1 MRAQATTIIFFVFI
15 MGCDQSHHSDSSN
28 KLPITSL
35 RSNKPTNGPLTPTP
49 IAIFHSSI
57 ASPME
62 TTSSSDS
69 HNMSGSLLIAW
80 QLREKHAL
88 VVGGGHVAASRI
100 QHVLAAGA
108 NVTVVSPVD
117 GLNEDTKSLIDND
130 NNNIVFHNR
139 AFLSTDLDNMD
150 MVLTAIDDVELSRH
164 IGSSCRDRRVPVNV
178 ADDPS
183 YCDFYFGS
191 QIRQGPLQI
200 MVSTNGKSPKLANII
215 RKRIEESIPKGA
227 GEAIEKVGVLREK
240 LKERAPGVGGD
251 VSKRRMKWM
260 VDLCT
265 SWELDDLAGL
275 DDGQIERLLDEG
287 WEMNVVPSR
296 ESVSDGDESHAK

>member
-1 MRAQATTIIFFVFI
+1 MATCCGRPRVA
-15 MGCDQSHHSDSSN
+15 GH
-28 KLPITSL
+28 
-35 RSNKPTNGPLTPTP
+35 RSPVTGHL
-49 IAIFHSSI
+49 F
-57 ASPME
+57 ME
-62 TTSSSDS
+62 TTPSADS
-69 HNMSGSLLIAW
+69 PTQPGSLLIAW
-80 QLREKHAL
+80 QLSHKHAL
-88 VVGGGHVAASRI
+88 VVGGGQVAASRI

-108 NVTVVSPVD
+108 KITVVSPAQ
-117 GLNEDTKSLIDND
+117 GLNEETRSLIDN
-130 NNNIVFHNR
+130 NHNNIVFHDR

-164 IGSSCRDRRVPVNV
+164 IGASCRDRRIPVNV

-191 QIRQGPLQI
+191 QIRQGSLQI

-251 VSKRRMKWM
+251 VSKRRMKWI

-275 DDGQIERLLDEG
+275 DDEQIERLLDEG
-287 WEMNVVPSR
+287 WERNVVPSSR
-296 ESVSDGDESHAK
+296 DMV

>member
-1 MRAQATTIIFFVFI
+1 MKEARF
-15 MGCDQSHHSDSSN
+15 
-28 KLPITSL
+28 
-35 RSNKPTNGPLTPTP
+35 RSVRLAPGSA

-57 ASPME
+57 SASPME
-62 TTSSSDS
+62 TTSPADS
-69 HNMSGSLLIAW
+69 HDTPGSLLIAW
-80 QLREKHAL
+80 QLKDKHAL

-108 NVTVVSPVD
+108 KVTVVSPAE
-117 GLNEDTKSLIDND
+117 GLNEETKSLIDNN
-130 NNNIVFHNR
+130 NNNIVFYDR
-139 AFLSTDLDNMD
+139 AFLFTDLDNMD

-191 QIRQGPLQI
+191 QIRQGSLQI

-215 RKRIEESIPKGA
+215 RRRIEESIPKGA

-287 WEMNVVPSR
+287 WERNAVPSR
-296 ESVSDGDESHAK
+296 ESVMDGDAVMSHIK

>member
-1 MRAQATTIIFFVFI
+1 
-15 MGCDQSHHSDSSN
+15 
-28 KLPITSL
+28 
-35 RSNKPTNGPLTPTP
+35 
-49 IAIFHSSI
+49 
-57 ASPME
+57 ME
-62 TTSSSDS
+62 TTSPADS
-69 HNMSGSLLIAW
+69 HDTPGSLLIAW
-80 QLREKHAL
+80 QLKDKHAL

-108 NVTVVSPVD
+108 KVTVVSPAE
-117 GLNEDTKSLIDND
+117 GLNEETKSLIDNN
-130 NNNIVFHNR
+130 NNNIVFYDR
-139 AFLSTDLDNMD
+139 TFLFTDLDNMD

-191 QIRQGPLQI
+191 QIRQGSLQI

-215 RKRIEESIPKGA
+215 RRRIEESIPKGA

-287 WEMNVVPSR
+287 WERNAVPSR
-296 ESVSDGDESHAK
+296 ESVIDGDAVMSHIK

>member
-1 MRAQATTIIFFVFI
+1 
-15 MGCDQSHHSDSSN
+15 
-28 KLPITSL
+28 
-35 RSNKPTNGPLTPTP
+35 
-49 IAIFHSSI
+49 
-57 ASPME
+57 ME
-62 TTSSSDS
+62 TTSSADS
-69 HNMSGSLLIAW
+69 HSTSGSLLIAW
-80 QLREKHAL
+80 QLRDKHAL

-100 QHVLAAGA
+100 QHVLDAGA
-108 NVTVVSPVD
+108 NVTVVSPVQ
-117 GLNEDTKSLIDND
+117 GLIEDTKSLIDNN

-139 AFLSTDLDNMD
+139 TFLSTDLDNVD

-215 RKRIEESIPKGA
+215 RKRIEESIPEGA
-227 GEAIEKVGVLREK
+227 GEAIERVGVLREK

-275 DDGQIERLLDEG
+275 DDGQIGRLLDEG

-296 ESVSDGDESHAK
+296 ESVIDGDESRTKMK

>member
-1 MRAQATTIIFFVFI
+1 
-15 MGCDQSHHSDSSN
+15 
-28 KLPITSL
+28 
-35 RSNKPTNGPLTPTP
+35 
-49 IAIFHSSI
+49 
-57 ASPME
+57 ME
-62 TTSSSDS
+62 TTSPAAS
-69 HNMSGSLLIAW
+69 HTPGSLLIAW
-80 QLREKHAL
+80 QLRDKHAL
-88 VVGGGHVAASRI
+88 VVGGGQVAASRI

-108 NVTVVSPVD
+108 NVTVVSPPE
-117 GLNEDTKSLIDND
+117 GLNEETKSLIGN
-130 NNNIVFHNR
+130 NHNNIVFRDR

-164 IGSSCRDRRVPVNV
+164 IGTSCRDRRVPVNV

-200 MVSTNGKSPKLANII
+200 MVSTNGKSPKLANIL

-227 GEAIEKVGVLREK
+227 GDAIEKVGVLREK

-287 WEMNVVPSR
+287 WERDVVPSR
-296 ESVSDGDESHAK
+296 ESVY

>member
-1 MRAQATTIIFFVFI
+1 
-15 MGCDQSHHSDSSN
+15 
-28 KLPITSL
+28 
-35 RSNKPTNGPLTPTP
+35 
-49 IAIFHSSI
+49 
-57 ASPME
+57 ME
-62 TTSSSDS
+62 TTSSADA
-69 HNMSGSLLIAW
+69 HNTPGSLLIAW
-80 QLREKHAL
+80 QLRDKHAL
-88 VVGGGHVAASRI
+88 VVGGGQVAASRI

-108 NVTVVSPVD
+108 NVTVVSPAQ
-117 GLNEDTKSLIDND
+117 GLNEETKSLIDDNND
-130 NNNIVFHNR
+130 NNIVFHNR

-150 MVLTAIDDVELSRH
+150 MVLTAIDDVELSRR
-164 IGSSCRDRRVPVNV
+164 IGASCRDRRVPVNV

-227 GEAIEKVGVLREK
+227 GEAIEKVGMLREK

-265 SWELDDLAGL
+265 SWELDDLARL

-287 WEMNVVPSR
+287 WERNVIPSR
-296 ESVSDGDESHAK
+296 EMIVMSHTQK

>member
-1 MRAQATTIIFFVFI
+1 
-15 MGCDQSHHSDSSN
+15 
-28 KLPITSL
+28 
-35 RSNKPTNGPLTPTP
+35 
-49 IAIFHSSI
+49 
-57 ASPME
+57 ME
-62 TTSSSDS
+62 TNQPTTTTTTPDYRMPYPASA
-69 HNMSGSLLIAW
+69 SLLIAW
-80 QLREKHAL
+80 QLNDKHVL
-88 VVGGGHVAASRI
+88 VVGGGQVASSRA

-108 NVTVVSPVD
+108 KLTLVSPSE
-117 GLNEDTKSLIDND
+117 GLDEQTRLLIQGDSTDNR
-130 NNNIVFHNR
+130 IVFR
-139 AFLSTDLDNMD
+139 DRTFLSTDLDDAD
-150 MVLTAIDDVELSRH
+150 MVLTAIDDVALSRD
-164 IGSSCRDRRVPVNV
+164 IATSCRARRIPVNV

-215 RKRIEESIPKGA
+215 RRRIEESIPNGA
-227 GEAIEKVGVLREK
+227 GEAIEKVGLLREK

-265 SWELDDLAGL
+265 SWEMDDLAGL

-287 WEMNVVPSR
+287 WERDLVPSR
-296 ESVSDGDESHAK
+296 ESVVVG

>member
-1 MRAQATTIIFFVFI
+1 
-15 MGCDQSHHSDSSN
+15 
-28 KLPITSL
+28 
-35 RSNKPTNGPLTPTP
+35 
-49 IAIFHSSI
+49 
-57 ASPME
+57 ME
-62 TTSSSDS
+62 TTSSAES
-69 HNMSGSLLIAW
+69 HTPSSLLIAW
-80 QLREKHAL
+80 QLRDKHAL
-88 VVGGGHVAASRI
+88 VVGGGHVATSRI

-108 NVTVVSPVD
+108 KLTVVSPAQ
-117 GLNEDTKSLIDND
+117 GLNEETKSLIDD
-130 NNNIVFHNR
+130 DHNNIVFHDR

-150 MVLTAIDDVELSRH
+150 MVLTAIDDVELSRR
-164 IGSSCRDRRVPVNV
+164 IGSSCRDRRIPVNV

-200 MVSTNGKSPKLANII
+200 MVSTNGKSPKLANIL

-227 GEAIEKVGVLREK
+227 GEAIEKVGALREK

-251 VSKRRMKWM
+251 VSKRRMRWV

-287 WEMNVVPSR
+287 WERNVIPSR
-296 ESVSDGDESHAK
+296 ESVC

>member
-1 MRAQATTIIFFVFI
+1 
-15 MGCDQSHHSDSSN
+15 
-28 KLPITSL
+28 
-35 RSNKPTNGPLTPTP
+35 
-49 IAIFHSSI
+49 
-57 ASPME
+57 
-62 TTSSSDS
+62 
-69 HNMSGSLLIAW
+69 
-80 QLREKHAL
+80 L
-88 VVGGGHVAASRI
+88 VVGGGHVATSRI

-108 NVTVVSPVD
+108 KLTVVSPAQ
-117 GLNEDTKSLIDND
+117 GLNEETKSLIDD
-130 NNNIVFHNR
+130 DHNNIVFHDR

-150 MVLTAIDDVELSRH
+150 MVLTAIDDVELSRR
-164 IGSSCRDRRVPVNV
+164 IGSSCRDRRIPVNV

-200 MVSTNGKSPKLANII
+200 MVSTNGKSPKLANIL

-227 GEAIEKVGVLREK
+227 GEAIEKVGALREK

-251 VSKRRMKWM
+251 VSKRRMKWV

-287 WEMNVVPSR
+287 WERNVIPSR
-296 ESVSDGDESHAK
+296 ESVC